1 MSDTIAAVSTA
12 RGKGGIAVIRISGDE
27 AFTVA
32 LSMLESRHLS
42 REELKYRHS
51 YYAKILSADSE
62 TVLDE
67 GVAVFFRA
75 PHSFTGED
83 VVEISCHGG
92 IAVTEEVLF
101 SALSHGARPA
111 GAGEFTR
118 RAFLSGKLSLTEAEA
133 VGEMI
138 EADTRERV
146 MLASGAMRGNV
157 SGAVGEIADGLL
169 GVMTALYAAI
179 DYPEEDV
186 GDEGEREIRSVLET
200 SLSRVDKLL
209 STYSTGR
216 AVSDG
221 VRVAICGKPN
231 VGKSSV
237 FNLIVGEDSAI
248 VTGIAG
254 TTRDVLREKV
264 SFGGVTLLLSDTAGL
279 HESGDEVERLG
290 IGRARDAVASA
301 SLVLGVY
308 DVSREY
314 DDEDEE
320 VTAILDEEAR
330 RKPVIILLNK
340 KDAEAQNGFF
350 DADRLHRLT
359 ERGVRTIGFS
369 AKDGGGRDELSREI
383 GRLFRDGGID
393 LSRDAVIWN
402 ARQRE
407 ILVRCR
413 EKLALAL
420 DGARRGDPLDC
431 VCTLMEGALAYLRE
445 TDGVSVREEIID
457 EIFKRFCVGK

>member
-12 RGKGGIAVIRISGDE
+12 RGKGGIAVIRISGDD
-27 AFTVA
+27 AFSVA
-32 LSMLESRHLS
+32 LSMLESPHLS
-42 REELKYRHS
+42 REGLKYRHS
-51 YYAKILSADSE
+51 YYAKILSADSAAI
-62 TVLDE
+62 VDE
-67 GVAVFFRA
+67 GMAVFFRA

-92 IAVTEEVLF
+92 VAVTEEVLS
-101 SALSHGARPA
+101 SALSHGARSA
-111 GAGEFTR
+111 KAGEFTR

-133 VGEMI
+133 VGEII

-157 SGAVGEIADGLL
+157 SSAVGEIADGLL

-186 GDEGEREIRSVLET
+186 GDEGEREIRGVLEA
-200 SLSRVDKLL
+200 SLARVEKLL

-264 SFGGVTLLLSDTAGL
+264 SFGGVTLILSDTAGL

-301 SLVLGVY
+301 ELVIGVY

-314 DDEDEE
+314 DGEDEE
-320 VTAILDEEAR
+320 VTAILEEEAR
-330 RKPVIILLNK
+330 VKPVVVLYNK
-340 KDAEAQNGFF
+340 KDAESGKF
-350 DADRLHRLT
+350 DEGKLVGLA
-359 ERGVRTIGFS
+359 ERGVKMISFS
-369 AKDGGGRDELSREI
+369 AKDGRGREELAEEI
-383 GRLFRDGGID
+383 GRLFRDGRID

-402 ARQRE
+402 SRQRE
-407 ILVRCR
+407 ILTRCR
-413 EKLALAL
+413 EKLMLAL

-431 VCTLMEGALAYLRE
+431 VCTLTEGALAYLRE